1 MSFIYKLIL
10 MRVQSLFSNVIK
22 SASKSSSKRT
32 FSKCTPSTKS
42 AYANKWSSTKN
53 HNLTNFGNSAH
64 NKHPNAVHLP
74 KSPISEYEKMCTGLA
89 RMVRFGNISLPSI
102 PDEITI
108 ESLRRKG
115 SLDSKDIEHL
125 VLLKKEQST
134 TLKDLDLALGPKD
147 APMMDLV
154 SKSGTCFPVEVKTT
168 FSTCTRFPKV
178 PVNHKA
184 VSLMMEGRMHQKA
197 LIVVVNSRTLEFWIF
212 KANKSV
218 RVIGETS
225 ESISRSIIEPIHEP
239 LEMGRFSF

>member
-32 FSKCTPSTKS
+32 FSKCT
-42 AYANKWSSTKN
+42 ASTKN
-53 HNLTNFGNSAH
+53 HNFTNLETRVY
-64 NKHPNAVHLP
+64 NKHRNAVNFA
-74 KSPISEYEKMCTGLA
+74 KSPISEYEKMCRGLA
-89 RMVRFGNISLPSI
+89 RMVRFGNLSLPSI

-108 ESLRRKG
+108 ESLRRK
-115 SLDSKDIEHL
+115 SFLDSKDIEHL

-134 TLKDLDLALGPKD
+134 ILKDLDLALGPKD